1 MSREHILVIDDEP
14 SLGELL
20 TLVLEREGYVATRA
34 ESGEE
39 GLELFDS
46 LAPDLVLTD
55 LNMPGI
61 DGIEILRQIKT
72 RSAQR
77 GRDVPVILL
86 TAYGSVATAV
96 LAMREGAFD
105 YVAKPF
111 HNDELR
117 LIVKKA
123 LAMRALE
130 ADNARMRVALGERY
144 QLGQFVGT
152 SPRMQEVY
160 SLVRRIMGTRISCL
174 IGGESGTGKELL
186 ARAVHYGS
194 ERARHAF
201 VPVNCGAIAENLF
214 ESELFGYK
222 KGAFTG
228 AARDKVGFFEAADG
242 GTLFLDEVGE
252 MPLASQVK
260 VLRALS
266 EKKVTPVGSTVE
278 VAVDVRIVAA
288 TNRDLTAEVAAG
300 RFREDLYY
308 RLNVVQIDMPP
319 LRERAEDVPMLVQ
332 HFVERFAEEY
342 KKRVGGV
349 TPEALRMLRAYP
361 FPGNVRE
368 LQNIVERAVALEAG
382 ALLTPSSLPE
392 RVQGV
397 LSTPQTEPAGTGG
410 EGDAEAAPEGL
421 DLEARLAEVERSYLV
436 RALAASG
443 GNRTQAARLLG
454 VTFRSLR
461 YRLVKFGM
469 DEGEE

>member
-1 MSREHILVIDDEP
+1 MAREHILVIDDEP

-20 TLVLEREGYVATRA
+20 TMLLEREGYVITRA
-34 ESGEE
+34 QSGEE
-39 GLELFDS
+39 GLDRFDA

-61 DGIEILRQIKT
+61 DGIELLRQIKT
-72 RSAQR
+72 RSAR
-77 GRDVPVILL
+77 IGRDVPVILL
-86 TAYGSVATAV
+86 TAFGSVATAV

-117 LIVKKA
+117 IIVKKA
-123 LAMRALE
+123 LSVRALE

-160 SLVRRIMGTRISCL
+160 ALVRRVMGTRISCL
-174 IGGESGTGKELL
+174 LSGESGTGKELL
-186 ARAVHYGS
+186 ARAIHYGS
-194 ERARHAF
+194 ERSRAPF
-201 VPVNCGAIAENLF
+201 VAVNCGAIPENLF

-228 AARDKVGFFEAADG
+228 AARDKSGFFEAADG

-252 MPLASQVK
+252 MPLSSQVK
-260 VLRALS
+260 VLRALA

-278 VAVDVRIVAA
+278 VPVDVRIVAA
-288 TNRDLTAEVAAG
+288 TNRDLQSELTAG

-319 LRERAEDVPMLVQ
+319 LRERAEDVPALVQ

-342 KKRVGGV
+342 KKPLGGV
-349 TPEALRMLRAYP
+349 TPETMRMLRAYP

-368 LQNIVERAVALEAG
+368 LQNIVERAVALELG
-382 ALLTPSSLPE
+382 SLLTPSSLPE
-392 RVQGV
+392 RVQGA
-397 LSTPQTEPAGTGG
+397 LSSPPAQASEP
-410 EGDAEAAPEGL
+410 EGDAALEGL
-421 DLEARLAEVERSYLV
+421 DLEARLAEMERSYLV

-454 VTFRSLR
+454 ITFRSLR

-469 DEGEE
+469 DEGDE

>member
-1 MSREHILVIDDEP
+1 MARERILIVDDEP

-20 TLVLEREGYVATRA
+20 TMLLEREGYVTSRA
-34 ESGEE
+34 ESAEE
-39 GLELFDS
+39 GLEQFDA

-55 LNMPGI
+55 LNLPGI
-61 DGIEILRQIKT
+61 DGIELLRQVKT

-77 GRDVPVILL
+77 GRDVPVVLL

-117 LIVKKA
+117 HIVKKA
-123 LAMRALE
+123 LALRALE

-160 SLVRRIMGTRISCL
+160 TLVRRIMGTRISCL
-174 IGGESGTGKELL
+174 ICGESGTGKELL

-194 ERARHAF
+194 ERSRAAF
-201 VPVNCGAIAENLF
+201 VAVNCGAIPENLF

-228 AARDKVGFFEAADG
+228 AQRDKTGLFEAADG

-260 VLRALS
+260 VLRALA
-266 EKKVTPVGSTVE
+266 EKKVTPVGATAE
-278 VAVDVRIVAA
+278 VPVDVRIVAA
-288 TNRDLTAEVAAG
+288 TNRELRAEVAAG

-332 HFVERFAEEY
+332 HFVERFGDEY
-342 KKRVGGV
+342 KKPMGGV
-349 TPEALRMLRAYP
+349 TPEAMRMLRAYP

-368 LQNIVERAVALEAG
+368 LQNIVERAVALEPG
-382 ALLTPSSLPE
+382 SLVTPSSLPE
-392 RVQGV
+392 RVQGA
-397 LSTPQTEPAGTGG
+397 LAASPAP
-410 EGDAEAAPEGL
+410 AEEEEHEEALEGL
-421 DLEARLAEVERSYLV
+421 DLEARLAEVERGYLV

-454 VTFRSLR
+454 ITFRSLR

-469 DEGEE
+469 DEDDDGAT